1 MIHNRVGTTETH
13 SDGREAPESNRSYA
27 VPAQPG
33 HREAAVGLFV
43 LLGIAAILLVLFTLT
58 DVSYLRGRYIV
69 STQVQNAAGLRN
81 GDPVQM
87 RGVNIGRVREFL
99 MVPGGVQVVLEL
111 DGEYEIPADSRI
123 LLQSAGL
130 LGGTIAEVLPG
141 SSGEVLKR
149 GDELPGSTGTDAIGV
164 AEQLGTRADTVLTR
178 VQALLSERTVGAV
191 EASAT
196 ELQTLLAEMTS
207 LASEQRRELSALE
220 RSLRRSAADVERA
233 VDGPE
238 LERAVSR
245 VDSIT
250 AQLGVTTASLG
261 RASNSLE
268 SLLGGI
274 ERGEGTLGRLA
285 NDDSLY
291 LNLNQAAANLNLLVT
306 DIRENPRRYL
316 TVRVF

>member
-1 MIHNRVGTTETH
+1 MIHDRIGTTETQP
-13 SDGREAPESNRSYA
+13 DGRKAPASDWSYA

-58 DVSYLRGRYIV
+58 DASYLRGRYVV
-69 STQVQNAAGLRN
+69 STQVPNAAGLRN

-87 RGVNIGRVREFL
+87 RGVNIGRVREFR

-111 DGEYEIPADSRI
+111 DGEYEVPADSRI

-130 LGGTIAEVLPG
+130 LGGTVAEVLPG
-141 SSGEVLKR
+141 SSGEVLRR
-149 GDELPGSTGTDAIGV
+149 GDELPGSTGTDAIGF

-178 VQALLSERTVGAV
+178 VQALLSERTVGAI

-196 ELQTLLAEMTS
+196 ELQSLLAEMTS

-220 RSLRRSAADVERA
+220 SSLRRSAADVERA

-245 VDSIT
+245 LDSIT
-250 AQLGVTTASLG
+250 AQLDVATASLG
-261 RASNSLE
+261 RASNSLA

-291 LNLNQAAANLNLLVT
+291 LNLNQAAANLNLLVA